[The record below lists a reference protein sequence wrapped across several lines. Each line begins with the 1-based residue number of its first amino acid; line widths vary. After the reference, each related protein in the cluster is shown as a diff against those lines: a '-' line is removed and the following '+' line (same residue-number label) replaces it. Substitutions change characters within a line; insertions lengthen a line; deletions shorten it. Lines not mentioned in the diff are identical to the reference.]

1 MQHGMPTL
9 DMLPVHHR
17 AKSQFRVSKLPPIVT
32 LICMFWVW
40 LGAGIHMKLE
50 YIYSGNMP
58 MINQNSFALPELISS
73 LGGTFSSDVSCCLAA
88 SRCALSD
95 VRPGSVFISGL
106 FSLRVGIQI
115 FQIPFLSICTLNL
128 PPCKLQLLEL
138 THTHTRVARNPPPA
152 SLISWSSGRAST
164 RTDRV
169 PKSHLV
175 TMTRR
180 MLHLSE
186 FIGANQLLDACF
198 LVSMSGQASF
208 GHGDEMTV
216 PLWV

>member
-1 MQHGMPTL
+1 M
-9 DMLPVHHR
+9 
-17 AKSQFRVSKLPPIVT
+17 T

-138 THTHTRVARNPPPA
+138 THTHTHTRCQE
-152 SLISWSSGRAST
+152 ST
-164 RTDRV
+164 TSITD
-169 PKSHLV
+169 
-175 TMTRR
+175 
-180 MLHLSE
+180 
-186 FIGANQLLDACF
+186 F
-198 LVSMSGQASF
+198 LVFWSCINPDGSCPKIPPGHDDQTNVAPLRVYWCKSIIGRLFPCKHVRSGQF
-208 GHGDEMTV
+208 WT
-216 PLWV
+216 WR